1 MNRRD
6 GMKQTLEDY
15 QQDMIVK
22 TQRGYPILLVA
33 AIYFYVLGFLSFYV
47 DMKLITIL
55 WVIGWAFV
63 FPLGMLFAKLFGV
76 NLFVKKNPMG
86 TLSSIVEGIQVFYI
100 PIWIM
105 VYQMATSYLPFA
117 VGFLVASHFLSYA
130 WIYRSEAYLWVS
142 FATGF
147 ISLLLGTVFIQ
158 KAFAGVPF
166 GIAMI
171 YSVGVLWLIQEN
183 REDEQQKAGIV

>member
-1 MNRRD
+1 
-6 GMKQTLEDY
+6 MKQTLEGY
-15 QQDMIVK
+15 QQDMIVR

-33 AIYFYVLGFLSFYV
+33 AIYFYILGSLTFYV
-47 DMKLITIL
+47 DMKIITLL

-63 FPLGMLFAKLFGV
+63 FPIGMLLAKLVGV
-76 NLFVKKNPMG
+76 NLFAKRNPMG
-86 TLSSIVEGIQVFYI
+86 TLSGIVMGIQIFYI

-158 KAFAGVPF
+158 TAFTGVPF

-171 YSVGVLWLIQEN
+171 YSVGVLWLVQEN
-183 REDEQQKAGIV
+183 RENEKQEEK